1 MNWLPGIT
9 FSDPVVLL
17 GLLLIPILL
26 LVSLN
31 ARTISRPV
39 RLIRAGLLAALV
51 LTLAQPL
58 LVSTGTGSTTVFV
71 IDRSQSIA
79 SGDASAIESWV
90 SSALASAGSGDS
102 AAVVAFG
109 ASPDV
114 VTQATDA
121 SVITRDWADGAGAE
135 VDPSFTNLESALALA
150 RAMPV
155 GGPRRIVLIS
165 DGAENLG
172 AVESQIAQAAADGVP
187 IDVLP
192 ITGLSAR
199 DLRIDSVTA
208 PASIWQGEQPN
219 VLVSVATEVEGA
231 ARLELLIDGALISAQ
246 ELSLPV
252 GLSTFSFPLPLLN
265 AGFHELVIRVSGD
278 DTVDQVVEN
287 NLVPAAL
294 IVRDEPRVLLVAQAG
309 SDPSRLEQALV
320 RRGASVEVTTPDLV
334 PAQLTRLGEFDAY
347 VLDNVPATALT
358 VEQIRGLQQA
368 VRTLGRG
375 LIAVGGTSSYG
386 PGQYANTR
394 LEDMLPVTVK
404 VTDGRERQRVALLL
418 VVDRSGSMA
427 YDPLQETSKMEMAK
441 EAMRVAGTALAE
453 GDTIGVLAFSDSQE
467 WIFPLT
473 QIEGKGTLAAVNE
486 AVAPVKASGGT
497 EIYPALQV
505 GLDTIRNVDA
515 DVRHVILISDGKS
528 KSGTQ
533 EAFLKL
539 VSEAGAD
546 RTSVSTIAIGNDADA
561 NLLQAVAQAGGG
573 RYHFTARAEEIPRL
587 TLEEA
592 QSAGAQSVIRGA
604 FQPVQTLPSPIMTG
618 FEPAA
623 IPVLDGYDYA
633 EARPTAQ
640 VILVSHRNDPVLAKW
655 QYGLGRVVA
664 WTADD
669 GIDLASQWSA
679 WERYDE
685 FWAGML
691 RWTLPDPDNRTIDL
705 SVERDGPDALLAISA
720 TAGTGDYIDLSS
732 ATARITGPDEAVTD
746 GIALSQSGPGDYQIR
761 VADPQAGAYHLEVF
775 APDGATLIDEIGF
788 TLPGSP
794 ELEPITNGASVLER
808 IATAT
813 GGRFLALD
821 NPGEVFDAPVTD
833 GDPVKTYRPI
843 WFWTAILALIL
854 FLTELMVRLNGIERF
869 AVLTRAIRRS
879 PIRERGPDAP

>member
-1 MNWLPGIT
+1 MSWPPGIA
-9 FSDPVVLL
+9 FANPLVLL

-26 LVSLN
+26 MISLN
-31 ARTISRPV
+31 ARTISRRV
-39 RLIRAGLLAALV
+39 RPIRAALLALLV
-51 LTLAQPL
+51 ITLAQPL
-58 LVSTGTGSTTVFV
+58 LISSGSGLTTVFV

-79 SGDASAIESWV
+79 SGDASAIDGWV
-90 SSALASAGSGDS
+90 AAALSSADSGDS
-102 AAVVAFG
+102 GSIIAFG

-114 VTQATDA
+114 LTQATDA
-121 SVITRDWADGAGAE
+121 AAITGDWADGSSAAL
-135 VDPSFTNLESALALA
+135 DPSYTNLESALALA

-155 GGPRRIVLIS
+155 GGPRRVVLVS

-172 AVESQIAQAAADGVP
+172 SVESQVAQAAADGIP
-187 IDVLP
+187 IDVVP
-192 ITGLSAR
+192 ITGLSTR

-219 VLVSVATEVEGA
+219 LLVSVATEVAGA
-231 ARLELLIDGALISAQ
+231 ARLELLIDGTPVSAQ
-246 ELSLPV
+246 ELMLPA
-252 GLSTFSFPLPLLN
+252 GLSTFSFPLPVLN
-265 AGFHELVIRVSGD
+265 AGFHELGVRVSGD
-278 DTVDQVVEN
+278 ETVDQVVEN
-287 NLVPAAL
+287 NAAPVAL

-309 SDPSRLEQALV
+309 SDPIRLENALV
-320 RRGASVEVTTPDLV
+320 RRGAAVEVTTPDRM
-334 PAQLTRLGEFDAY
+334 PAQLTRLGEYDAF

-358 VEQIRGLQQA
+358 VEQIRALQEA
-368 VRTLGRG
+368 VRSLGRG

-453 GDTIGVLAFSDSQE
+453 GDTIGVLGFSDSQE

-473 QIEGKGTLAAVNE
+473 QIEGEETLDAVNE
-486 AVAPVKASGGT
+486 AVSTVKASGGT

-505 GLDTIRNVDA
+505 GLDTLRNVDA

-533 EAFLKL
+533 EAYLRL
-539 VSEAGAD
+539 VAEAGAD
-546 RTSVSTIAIGNDADA
+546 RTSVSTIAIGNDSDIA
-561 NLLQAVAQAGGG
+561 LLQAVAQAGGG
-573 RYHFTARAEEIPRL
+573 RYHFTARAEDIPRL

-592 QSAGAQSVIRGA
+592 QSAGAQSVIRGG

-618 FEPAA
+618 FDPAA

-640 VILVSHRNDPVLAKW
+640 VVLVSHRNDPVLAKW

-669 GIDLASQWSA
+669 GIDLASQWST

-705 SVERDGPDALLAISA
+705 AVERDGPDALLGVSA
-720 TAGTGDYIDLSS
+720 KAGAGDYIDLTS
-732 ATARITGPDEAVTD
+732 ATARITGPGGAVTE
-746 GIALSQSGPGDYQIR
+746 GIALSQSGPGEYQIR
-761 VADPQAGAYHLEVF
+761 VADPQAGSYHLEVF
-775 APDGATLIDEIGF
+775 GPDGVSLVDEVGF
-788 TLPGSP
+788 ALPGSP
-794 ELEPITNGASVLER
+794 ELEPVANGPAVLER
-808 IATAT
+808 IVTAT
-813 GGRFLALD
+813 GGRRLSLD
-821 NPGEVFDAPVTD
+821 DPGAVFDAPVVD
-833 GDPVKTYRPI
+833 GDPIESYRPI
-843 WFWTAILALIL
+843 WVWTAVLALIV
-854 FLTELMVRLNGIERF
+854 FLAELMVRLNGFER
-869 AVLTRAIRRS
+869 AAMIVRAIRS
-879 PIRERGPDAP
+879 DTVRERTPDAP